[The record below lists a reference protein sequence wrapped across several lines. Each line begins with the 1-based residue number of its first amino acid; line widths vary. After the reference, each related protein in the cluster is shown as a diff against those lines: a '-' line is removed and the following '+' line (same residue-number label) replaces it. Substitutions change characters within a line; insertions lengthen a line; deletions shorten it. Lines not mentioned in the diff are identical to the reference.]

1 MELKENIIYN
11 RPENKVMVKTNGDK
25 IVIICNSEDQ
35 MDKVHER
42 FKESGNYLI
51 EYEEWDEG
59 KDKKYIITYQ
69 VSDDSEPVYN

>member
-1 MELKENIIYN
+1 
-11 RPENKVMVKTNGDK
+11 
-25 IVIICNSEDQ
+25 

-59 KDKKYIITYQ
+59 KDKKWIMTWKVPDGFDKPI
-69 VSDDSEPVYN
+69 EYN